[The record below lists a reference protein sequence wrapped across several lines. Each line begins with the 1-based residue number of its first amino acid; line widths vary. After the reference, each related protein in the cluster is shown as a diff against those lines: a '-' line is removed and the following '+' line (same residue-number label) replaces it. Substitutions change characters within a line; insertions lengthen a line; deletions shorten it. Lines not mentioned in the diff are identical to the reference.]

1 MTKTILIVDDEDDA
15 RAIAVLA
22 LQMKTDWTLLQ
33 ASSVRQALTIAKAQ
47 QPDAILL
54 DMMMPEMD
62 GRAALHQLR
71 AEPSTRTLPV
81 ILVTAKV
88 QPLSQTG
95 IDPEQ
100 VSAVFTK
107 PFRPLALAD
116 EIRAALDWSAEAS

>member
-1 MTKTILIVDDEDDA
+1 MSKTVLIVDDEDDA

-33 ASSVRQALTIAKAQ
+33 TNSGKQAIEIATEK
-47 QPDAILL
+47 QPDLILL

-62 GRAALHQLR
+62 GKL
-71 AEPSTRTLPV
+71 TLKKLKEDAITQDIPV

-95 IDPEQ
+95 IAADK
-100 VSAVFTK
+100 VVAVFSK
-107 PFRPLALAD
+107 PFRPLTLA
-116 EIRAALDWSAEAS
+116 ENIQAALGWKV